1 MTEPLFKA
9 SGKVSWFGGPADKG
23 VSPSE
28 GLAFIYQYS
37 TAPYLFLDKQP
48 PNTTGLARRLD
59 PEVFYVACR
68 WDYAKTPKSMLATSE
83 QALVQA
89 GDKKFLAW
97 PSDWGP
103 HTSTG
108 RVADISPGLMGA
120 LGIKTDD
127 SVEVTYPAPA
137 EAEMEIA
144 EGEAAV
150 HAVMARERPPV
161 PPLLAKLKE
170 RRAAKPKKAKP
181 RKR

>member
-1 MTEPLFKA
+1 MTTLFQA
-9 SGKVSWFGGPADKG
+9 TGKVSWFGGPSDTG

-48 PNTTGLARRLD
+48 PNTTGLARRLN

-68 WDYAKTPKSMLATSE
+68 WDYAKTPKSMLATAE
-83 QALVQA
+83 QALVQV

-108 RVADISPGLMGA
+108 RIADISPGLMAA

-144 EGEAAV
+144 EVTAEA
-150 HAVMARERPPV
+150 HAVMALARPPV
-161 PPLLAKLKE
+161 PPLLAKLKK
-170 RRAAKPKKAKP
+170 RRAAKKRSKK
-181 RKR
+181 